1 MNRETAHALLTEY
14 TDKKG
19 LLQHAYSVEA
29 AMKAYAKFFG
39 EDEEAYGIVG
49 LLHDF
54 DYQRYP
60 TEEEHPFEGAK
71 ILRGLGVDEEWVKAI
86 MGHADYSG
94 VARESQMAKTLFA
107 VDELCGF
114 IIACA
119 LVRPSKSLDDLKVK
133 SVTKKLKDKRFAAA
147 VSREDIRKGAAELGV
162 ELNEHI
168 SFVIEA
174 LRPVQESLDLNIM
187 G

>member
-1 MNRETAHALLTEY
+1 MNRETALSLLMEY

-29 AMKAYAKFFG
+29 AMKAYAKLFG

-60 TEEEHPFEGAK
+60 TPKEHPFEGAK
-71 ILRGLGVDEEWVKAI
+71 ILRELGVDEEWVKAI
-86 MGHADYSG
+86 LGHADYSG

-114 IIACA
+114 LIACA

-133 SVTKKLKDKRFAAA
+133 SVTKKFKDKRFAAA
-147 VSREDIRKGAAELGV
+147 VSRDDIRNGAMELGV
-162 ELNEHI
+162 ELPEHI
-168 SFVIEA
+168 SFVIDA
-174 LRPVQESLDLNIM
+174 LRPIQKSLDLNTI